1 MDKKLFFIDCD
12 PGIDDAAAILL
23 AGASPE
29 VEVIGISA
37 VAGNVPFQYTLAN
50 ALALSAFA
58 KLNAPVYAGADRPL
72 RGEPL
77 TAEFVHGANGLRGHT
92 LPDHNLTVDPTPA
105 WDALYAAAKAY
116 PHKVTLVALGPL
128 TNVAIAFAKW
138 RDLPELLERVVI
150 MGGATH
156 TGNITPAAEF
166 NFAADP
172 EAAEMVLRS
181 AADLYI
187 CPLDV
192 TEKSYIS
199 KEELAQLDSQNSPQ
213 AKFFAAVMGDSVDHY
228 KDDYGVEG
236 AILHDPAAMLY
247 ALKPELFTAK
257 RCWGA
262 VETEGVYSR
271 GRLVT
276 DAFSDASE
284 NPTCTLIYNVDR
296 PAFGQAILELMK
308 AYQ

>member
-1 MDKKLFFIDCD
+1 MDKKLLFIDCD

-23 AGASPE
+23 AGADPDAE
-29 VEVIGISA
+29 VLGISA
-37 VAGNVPFQYTLAN
+37 VAGNVPFRHTLAN
-50 ALALSAFA
+50 ALSLSAFA
-58 KLNAPVYAGADRPL
+58 ELNAPVYAGADRPL

-92 LPDHNLTVDPTPA
+92 LPEHSLTADP
-105 WDALYAAAKAY
+105 
-116 PHKVTLVALGPL
+116 
-128 TNVAIAFAKW
+128 
-138 RDLPELLERVVI
+138 
-150 MGGATH
+150 
-156 TGNITPAAEF
+156 TPAAEF

-181 AADLYI
+181 AADLHI

-192 TEKSYIS
+192 TERSYIS
-199 KEELAQLDSQNSPQ
+199 KEELAQLDSQGSPQ
-213 AKFFAAVMGDSVDHY
+213 ARFFAAVMGDSVDHY

-236 AILHDPAAMLY
+236 AILHDPSAMLY
-247 ALKPELFTAK
+247 ALRPALFTAK

-284 NPTCTLIYNVDR
+284 NPTCTLVYDVDR
-296 PAFGQAILELMK
+296 PAFAQTILELMK

>member
-1 MDKKLFFIDCD
+1 M
-12 PGIDDAAAILL
+12 
-23 AGASPE
+23 
-29 VEVIGISA
+29 
-37 VAGNVPFQYTLAN
+37 
-50 ALALSAFA
+50 
-58 KLNAPVYAGADRPL
+58 
-72 RGEPL
+72 
-77 TAEFVHGANGLRGHT
+77 
-92 LPDHNLTVDPTPA
+92 
-105 WDALYAAAKAY
+105 
-116 PHKVTLVALGPL
+116 ALGPL
-128 TNVAIAFAKW
+128 TNVAIAFSKW
-138 RDLPELLERVVI
+138 RDLPTLLKKVVI

-181 AADLYI
+181 SADLHI

-192 TEKSYIS
+192 TERSYIS
-199 KEELAQLDSQNSPQ
+199 KEELAQLDSQGSPQ
-213 AKFFAAVMGDSVDHY
+213 ARFFAAVMGDSVDHY

-236 AILHDPAAMLY
+236 AILHDPSAMLY
-247 ALKPELFTAK
+247 ALRPALFTAK

-284 NPTCTLIYNVDR
+284 NPTCTLVYDVDR
-296 PAFGQAILELMK
+296 PAFAQTILELMK